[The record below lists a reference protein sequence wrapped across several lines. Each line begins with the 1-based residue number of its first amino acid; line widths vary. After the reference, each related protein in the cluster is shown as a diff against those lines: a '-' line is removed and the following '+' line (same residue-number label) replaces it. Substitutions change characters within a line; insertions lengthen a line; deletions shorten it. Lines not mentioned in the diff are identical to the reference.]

1 MRVSAAKSKVLRPDL
16 KDENDGLYLTEK
28 GREFQVLMAE
38 QEKVR
43 CLVYRVLV
51 SFGINDLY

>member
-1 MRVSAAKSKVLRPDL
+1 MRVSAAKTKVLRPDL
-16 KDENDGLYLTEK
+16 KDENGELYLTEK

-43 CLVYRVLV
+43 CLVYSILV
-51 SFGINDLY
+51 SFGLNDLY